1 MGVLFIRPILL
12 LCIAVVLTFW
22 GEGSV
27 NAADGIQPGEKILV
41 IGGTGRTGRLIVE
54 TLDQQNA
61 DVAGLT
67 RDTAKAAVNISS
79 EYKWLQGDVRDEDS
93 LLSAMTDVDLVVFAA
108 TATFGGGNGNTPE
121 TVDNQG
127 VKYATDAAK
136 AVGARHMILISSMGV
151 TDKDHPMNKAMNN
164 MLLHKLAGEDY
175 LRASGLPY
183 TIIRPGGLI
192 DTLEGNKGVFF
203 SQGDIVR
210 SGLIRRKDLVPVVT
224 GALGNADAFNK
235 TFEVFGFD
243 SGAPGGAVP
252 EGGAGEWPVSFADL
266 RPDTP

>member
-1 MGVLFIRPILL
+1 MGVFITRRLL
-12 LCIAVVLTFW
+12 VFCVAVSALVWNHTSALAEDAIRS
-22 GEGSV
+22 GDKV
-27 NAADGIQPGEKILV
+27 LV
-41 IGGTGRTGRLIVE
+41 IGGTGRTGRLVVE
-54 TLDQQNA
+54 ALNRQNV

-67 RDTAKAAVNISS
+67 RDAAKAAANISPDHT
-79 EYKWLQGDVRDEDS
+79 WVQGDVRDKDS
-93 LLSAMTDVDLVVFAA
+93 LVPAMEDVDLVVFAA
-108 TATFGGGNGNTPE
+108 TATFGGGEGNTPE
-121 TVDNQG
+121 TVDHQG
-127 VKYATDAAK
+127 VKHVTDAAK
-136 AVGARHMILISSMGV
+136 AAGARHLILISSMGV

-175 LRASGLPY
+175 LRASGLNY

-192 DTLEGNKGVFF
+192 DALEGNKGVFF

-210 SGLIRRKDLVPVVT
+210 SGLIRRKDLVPVVV

-243 SGAPGGAVP
+243 SGTPGGAVP

-266 RPDTP
+266 APDTP